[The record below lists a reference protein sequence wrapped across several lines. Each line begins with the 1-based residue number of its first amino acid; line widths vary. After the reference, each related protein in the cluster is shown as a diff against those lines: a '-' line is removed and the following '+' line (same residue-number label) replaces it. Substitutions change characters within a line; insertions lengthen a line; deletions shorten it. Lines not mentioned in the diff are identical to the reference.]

1 MGKPLSFTG
10 LSTRLLKFSLLEM
23 LQALKFLNSTV
34 LFKLQDCV
42 LGIELRDTEMC
53 RNLLVA

>member
-1 MGKPLSFTG
+1 MGKTLSITA

-23 LQALKFLNSTV
+23 LQALKFLDSTV

-42 LGIELRDTEMC
+42 LGIELRDTEIC

>member
-1 MGKPLSFTG
+1 

>member
-1 MGKPLSFTG
+1 MGKTLSITA